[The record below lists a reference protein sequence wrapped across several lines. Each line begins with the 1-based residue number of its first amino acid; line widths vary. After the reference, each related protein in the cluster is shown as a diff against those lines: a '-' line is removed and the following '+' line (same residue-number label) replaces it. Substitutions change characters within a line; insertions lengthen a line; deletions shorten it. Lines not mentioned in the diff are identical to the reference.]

1 MNTFVRRL
9 LGAAV
14 LDASVYEEVEA
25 DQGATTQA
33 LAVVLLSSLAAG
45 LGWQD
50 VGANSPASV
59 AVFSTIALIAWVGW
73 AFVTYEIG
81 VRILPEPQTQSNLGE
96 LLRTIGFATAPGL
109 LRVFG
114 LLPGARDLV
123 FGVTAVWM
131 LFAMIVAV
139 RQALDYKHTGRA
151 IGVCALGWALSI
163 VFAFVL
169 GLLFGPS
176 VASPSLARTDEQ
188 RTGGTP
194 SGFITPSLYGR
205 DNFDFFCAPC
215 HGLEG
220 RGDGPIAAALKTP
233 PSDLTKLATKNNG
246 VYPRQRVEEFVTSGR
261 PVPAHGTT
269 AMPVWGPTFRSLEPS
284 DRLVKERIANVV
296 QYIETLQVK

>member
-151 IGVCALGWALSI
+151 VGVCALGWALSI

-233 PSDLTKLATKNNG
+233 PSDSDEARDEEQRRLSTAASRG
-246 VYPRQRVEEFVTSGR
+246 VCHQRPPGARSWHDRDAGVGPDVPVARTVGSSRQRT
-261 PVPAHGTT
+261 
-269 AMPVWGPTFRSLEPS
+269 
-284 DRLVKERIANVV
+284 DRQRRAVH
-296 QYIETLQVK
+296 